1 MPSNRVVDVRGAASS
16 RTTDRPVSHR
26 PWPPCRAGTG
36 RPQAQRRLRQA
47 WGSYPS
53 APRPMPPRTLD
64 ATLPHSFSDAELDE
78 LLLSDSARH
87 AATRELTRRYG
98 DLVLAYA
105 GTLCATAKEAQTLAA
120 AVFDRSLDASR
131 RGQLPGPPWVC
142 LLLGE
147 ARLLAAGWAAAG
159 RGGDLSPDFRIWLS
173 VRRAPHQGFREVVA
187 VAEEN
192 SPLLGALGQLP
203 DDPASEL
210 WRALA
215 PDTGAAP
222 TSSATAPAVPAEA
235 RTALADAYVRVH
247 AVGAP
252 ERRCRHLAALLAE
265 SATARTPAPVELA
278 SHLSRC
284 DRCRRALADLRAVH
298 RWEAGH
304 LRDALLV
311 RFRPATVARP
321 TSPPAS
327 EPVPPQPGRSQPAR
341 PGGRHHLR
349 SRPTG
354 SSWAGPTAGPGRSTA
369 RHVGVSPSAP
379 PASAR
384 SRWPSGWRWPKPPG
398 DVTGSASSGGA
409 SATTADVVAPA
420 PAPPSTTQ
428 PTPARE
434 SPPARP
440 TPAPSRVRA
449 TTPAPTPTRSALP
462 PAPSAEGP
470 TAAVPGPPG
479 ASGASGVPVA
489 PAPPVVPTPTASPS
503 ATASP
508 ATPGLRRGDSGPEVV
523 ALQRLL
529 VRAGCV
535 PPESAFVRGRFDA
548 VTERAL
554 AGFQQAAGI
563 RGEERDLALYGARSR
578 AALEQS
584 PAGDRCGG
592 PPPRR

>member
-1 MPSNRVVDVRGAASS
+1 
-16 RTTDRPVSHR
+16 
-26 PWPPCRAGTG
+26 
-36 RPQAQRRLRQA
+36 
-47 WGSYPS
+47 
-53 APRPMPPRTLD
+53 MPPS
-64 ATLPHSFSDAELDE
+64 PHSFSDAELDE

-341 PGGRHHLR
+341 PGGPPPPEEPSDGIVLGGTHRR
-349 SRPTG
+349 TRPKHG
-354 SSWAGPTAGPGRSTA
+354 TA
-369 RHVGVSPSAP
+369 RRRLAIGAAGVGTVAL
-379 PASAR
+379 ALGLAMAET
-384 SRWPSGWRWPKPPG
+384 PPG